1 MESAVQIVL
10 IISVFSLT
18 VIFVTAGVWVV
29 LILRELK
36 KVLNKVGKVGEDVE
50 ETAHFVKDKV
60 KEGFNM
66 MTVLVGVSAAFFE
79 KHNLTD
85 LISRFE
91 KVKENIKDRVDEEKE
106 AIKET
111 IASVKK
117 EIKSKKEKE
126 SKPRFFFKGKK
137 S

>member
-10 IISVFSLT
+10 IISIFSLT

-29 LILRELK
+29 LILREIK
-36 KVLNKVGKVGEDVE
+36 KVLKKLGKVGEDVE
-50 ETAHFVKDKV
+50 ETAHFVRDKV

-66 MTVLVGVSAAFFE
+66 MTILTGVSAAFFE
-79 KHNLTD
+79 KHNLAD
-85 LISRFE
+85 LLSKFE
-91 KVKENIKDRVDEEKE
+91 KVKEEIKNRVGEEKE
-106 AIKET
+106 AIRET

-117 EIKSKKEKE
+117 EIKSKKEKK